1 MNILSLLFFLI
12 IVSSAVAQDDF
23 TLTIHEISDPDG
35 FNPLTSTNANAL
47 YMQENIFSRLLE
59 YNRTNQQLEPA
70 LAVQRPII
78 KPITAGKFKGGF
90 TLEYE
95 IRPEAIWDNG
105 QPITGEDYVFTVKVL
120 KFKQVKNIE
129 AVRPYFEFIGD
140 ILVDKDNPKKFTIY
154 TKEPY
159 FRAEESSGQE
169 TFVLPEYHYDAA
181 KALRKISIPKLDA
194 IKKTTDKDL
203 LAFVENFDRTE
214 YDNDKDYIVGSGP
227 YKLTAWTRG
236 NNPYVKLER
245 KTDWWGDKVKNC
257 EYLKAYPKILLYKII
272 PDYDKAIDL
281 LQKGKIDII
290 RSVQPDDFLKLQQDE
305 RFSAVA
311 EFHAVNQFA
320 YHYLGFNT
328 KLPKLA
334 DVRVRQAI
342 AYAVD
347 RAYMVKYIFNGYAS
361 YTNTPISSSKHYY
374 NKDIQQI
381 DFDLNK
387 SAQLLDE
394 AGWKDLDSNGVRE
407 KIIEGEKVELEIKIL
422 YNQGNFVRRDIAF
435 TLKQAL
441 QEVGVNLV
449 IDVADFPTVLDRS
462 DNRDF
467 EILVLAWVN
476 TAGLDDPKQV
486 WHSDSN
492 KKGGSNRVGFNS
504 KECDKLIEEL
514 RSCMDPAEQ
523 NRLYQEIQ
531 KLIVEQQPYV
541 FLFVPKE
548 LIIIRKGFEYPELS
562 AQRPGYVDRL
572 FRKMGE

>member
-1 MNILSLLFFLI
+1 MNTLFLLFFLI
-12 IVSSAVAQDDF
+12 IVSPIIAQDDF

-35 FNPLTSTNANAL
+35 FNPLTSTAANAL

-95 IRPEAIWDNG
+95 IRPEATWDNG

-129 AVRPYFEFIGD
+129 AVRPYFAFIGD

-159 FRAEESSGQE
+159 FRAEESSGIE

-181 KALRKISIPKLDA
+181 KALRKISIPQLDA
-194 IKKTTDKDL
+194 LKKITDKDL
-203 LAFVENFDRTE
+203 LAFVENFDRPE
-214 YDNDKDYIVGSGP
+214 YDRDRNYIVGSGP
-227 YKLTAWTRG
+227 YKLTDWVSG
-236 NNPYVKLER
+236 DYVKLER
-245 KTDWWGDKVKNC
+245 KTNWWGDKVKDC
-257 EYLKAYPKILLYKII
+257 EYLKAYPRQIVYKTI
-272 PDYDKAIDL
+272 PSMEEATNA
-281 LQKGKIDII
+281 LQKGEIDII
-290 RSVQPDDFLKLQQDE
+290 RSVQPNNFSKLQQDE
-305 RFSAVA
+305 NFKAVA
-311 EFHAVNQFA
+311 EFHAVNQYA

-342 AYAVD
+342 AHAVKKE
-347 RAYMVKYIFNGYAS
+347 YMIKYIFDGYAS
-361 YTNTPISSSKHYY
+361 NTNTPISPFKHYY
-374 NKDIQQI
+374 NKDIQEI
-381 DFDLNK
+381 DFDLNR

-407 KIIEGEKVELEIKIL
+407 KIIKGKKVELELKLLHNQYNSVREKIA
-422 YNQGNFVRRDIAF
+422 NV
-435 TLKQAL
+435 LKQEL
-441 QEVGVNLV
+441 QKVGIKLI
-449 IDVADFPTVLDRS
+449 IDPMDFPTVLDKA
-462 DNRDF
+462 DKRDF
-467 EILVLAWVN
+467 EILALAWVN
-476 TAGLDDPKQV
+476 TSGLDDPKQV
-486 WHSDSN
+486 WHSTSD

-514 RSCMDPAEQ
+514 RSSIDPEEQ
-523 NRLYQEIQ
+523 NKLYMEIQ

-541 FLFVPKE
+541 FLVVPKD

-572 FRKMGE
+572 FRKVGE